1 MQPMTDPTNE
11 VVSRDDLVDRARRG
25 DHEAYRR
32 LVEAVIGRMRRSA
45 RLLLHDGS
53 RADDAVQEAL
63 VAAWRSLPGLRDP
76 SRFDA
81 WLNRLL
87 VHACYRVAR
96 RERRQSIIEIP
107 SPGLSHGL
115 VPDTERDVA
124 DRDELERAFRHLTYD
139 QRVVLVLVYYA
150 DLTLADVAATLGIP
164 TSTAK
169 SRLYRAL
176 ESLRAGMAA
185 GEQTSLTVRGRTA

>member
-1 MQPMTDPTNE
+1 MEPITDATD
-11 VVSRDDLVDRARRG
+11 VVSRDVLVDRARRG
-25 DHEAYRR
+25 DHAAYCRLAEA
-32 LVEAVIGRMRRSA
+32 AIGRMRRSA
-45 RLLLHDGS
+45 RLILRDES

-81 WLNRLL
+81 WLHRLL
-87 VHACYRVAR
+87 IRACYRIAR
-96 RERRQSIIEIP
+96 HERRHAIAEIP
-107 SPGLSHGL
+107 SPVTSDRRVVDATL
-115 VPDTERDVA
+115 DIA
-124 DRDELERAFRHLTYD
+124 DRDELERAFRQLTD
-139 QRVVLVLVYYA
+139 EQRVVLVLVYYA

-176 ESLRAGMAA
+176 ESLRAEMAA
-185 GEQTSLTVRGRTA
+185 SDRRTLMVRGRTA